1 MTIESIKKLLLKQLE
16 NNKWKIEVEDDYATF
31 KHFQAF
37 KKEAPLGA
45 FKRLDIILIS
55 AVDNTTDVEIRF
67 LFYADPKVVGADKR
81 LFGKKARENNF
92 EALRGFCEDIF
103 KTAGIRAQ
111 EFAVSMSSKSR
122 HKNNFGDGNYLS
134 PAYEAELVYYNR

>member
-1 MTIESIKKLLLKQLE
+1 MTIEIIKKLLLKQLE

-37 KKEAPLGA
+37 KKEAPLAA

-55 AVDNTTDVEIRF
+55 AVDNTADVEIRF
-67 LFYADPKVVGADKR
+67 IFYADPKIVGADKR
-81 LFGKKARENNF
+81 RFGKKARENNF

-103 KTAGIRAQ
+103 KTAGIKAQ
-111 EFAVSMSSKSR
+111 EFAISMSPESR
-122 HKNNFGDGNYLS
+122 TKNNFGNGNYSL
-134 PAYEAELVYYNR
+134 PAYEAELVYYKC